1 MNFSRTLSDVHFIGK
16 VLLRTSAFADS
27 KAQHCKF
34 RCDSKSSYL
43 VAGKYKLKLSIR
55 IRHRIIKAVTL
66 KNDLHFINC
75 LLQTVVVLVS
85 AVV

>member
-1 MNFSRTLSDVHFIGK
+1 VHFYRTLSDVHFIGK

-34 RCDSKSSYL
+34 RCDSKISYL

-55 IRHRIIKAVTL
+55 IRHRIIKDCDFEQL
-66 KNDLHFINC
+66 
-75 LLQTVVVLVS
+75 S
-85 AVV
+85 AP